1 MVILNNSFF
10 SDEDD
15 DEDFFFDDGEEQQ
28 YNDDLQL
35 LDSLLNDDDATDV
48 DDEFDSL
55 RKCIIFRH
63 CLLSHNNLFYI
74 FVGFFFVIIKIIVA
88 NVDGMVKN

>member
-1 MVILNNSFF
+1 MSWQYLTIRF

-15 DEDFFFDDGEEQQ
+15 DEDFFFDDGEDQQ

-48 DDEFDSL
+48 DDEFDTL
-55 RKCIIFRH
+55 RKSISMSFDF
-63 CLLSHNNLFYI
+63 SQ
-74 FVGFFFVIIKIIVA
+74 
-88 NVDGMVKN
+88 